1 MMMDGTSSNTNSI
14 QPQEVWLAE
23 FPYEDDP
30 SIKKLR
36 PVIVL
41 SQTDEGVTVAGLK
54 EDSFLSVKVTS
65 HNPRTKDSF
74 DTIIVKWKEANLDK
88 ESVARISKTM
98 NLPASQFKR
107 KLGDADEND
116 FENILTKYLEF
127 IEQNE

>member
-1 MMMDGTSSNTNSI
+1 MDGTSSNTNSI

-54 EDSFLSVKVTS
+54 EDSFLSVCS
-65 HNPRTKDSF
+65 
-74 DTIIVKWKEANLDK
+74 
-88 ESVARISKTM
+88 
-98 NLPASQFKR
+98 
-107 KLGDADEND
+107 
-116 FENILTKYLEF
+116 
-127 IEQNE
+127 